1 MTTEKESVVLVP
13 GLFMGGISMAV
24 LQRRLCDCGFDAR
37 RFSYYSSRLSPSQNA
52 VRLNDFL
59 WTVQS
64 PVVHFVCHS
73 LGGLV
78 LRHLFCH
85 FPDQR
90 PGRVVTLGTPHRGS
104 VVAARLA
111 RVLPFRLLLGAS
123 LTQGLLGDVP
133 PWQDTHALGVIA
145 GTRSLGAGELLSALP
160 KPNDGTVAV
169 LETELPGMRAHVQL
183 PVTHTGLLVAPS
195 VARYVCEYLRT
206 GIFPEH
212 AKEEGDEAVR
222 AAGAVHFPGTDNRG
236 PAGSGTADQ
245 GHDRDPSA
253 PTGRR

>member
-1 MTTEKESVVLVP
+1 MEKESVVLVP

-24 LQRRLCDCGFDAR
+24 LQRRLRDYGFDAH
-37 RFSYYSSRLSPSQNA
+37 RFSYYSAWLSPAQNA
-52 VRLNDFL
+52 VRLNDYL

-78 LRHLFCH
+78 LRHLFSS

-111 RVLPFRLLLGAS
+111 HILPFRLLLAAS
-123 LTQGLLGDVP
+123 LKEGLLGDVP
-133 PWQDTHALGVIA
+133 PWQDTHALAVIA
-145 GTRSLGAGELLSALP
+145 GTRSLGAGELLSGLP

-169 LETELPGMRAHVQL
+169 METELPGMRAHAKL
-183 PVTHTGLLVAPS
+183 PVTHTGLLVSPI
-195 VARYVCEYLRT
+195 VARYVCEYLRR
-206 GIFPEH
+206 GIFPDTAAES
-212 AKEEGDEAVR
+212 EDDEAIR
-222 AAGAVHFPGTDNRG
+222 GAGAVHFAGTDDRR
-236 PAGSGTADQ
+236 PAGAPAGDQ
-245 GHDRDPSA
+245 GHDRDPSSSA
-253 PTGRR
+253 LRR